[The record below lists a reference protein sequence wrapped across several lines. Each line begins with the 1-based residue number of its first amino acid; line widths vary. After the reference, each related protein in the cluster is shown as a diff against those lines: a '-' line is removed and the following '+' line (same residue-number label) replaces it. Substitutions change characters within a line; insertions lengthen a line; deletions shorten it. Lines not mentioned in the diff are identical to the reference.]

1 MWYAK
6 YFTIDIVCL
15 NWELIVNIM
24 QDANILNIPI
34 DRLYNSKF
42 NAWCA
47 YDGYM
52 IDRVH

>member
-15 NWELIVNIM
+15 NWELIG
-24 QDANILNIPI
+24 NILNIPI